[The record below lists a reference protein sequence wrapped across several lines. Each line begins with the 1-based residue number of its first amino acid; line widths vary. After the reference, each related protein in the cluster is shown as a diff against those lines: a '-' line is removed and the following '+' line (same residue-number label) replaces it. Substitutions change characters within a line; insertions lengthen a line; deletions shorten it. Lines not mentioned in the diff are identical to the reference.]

1 MKGLA
6 VLGSTGVVGSL
17 ALEVARDYP
26 KDFKIVSLVGRRD
39 SKKLRDQAREL
50 KPKVVVATEKDGEK
64 AMIKAV
70 EHSEVDLVVV
80 AVVGMVG
87 LRPTLAA
94 IKAGK
99 DVALATKEVLV
110 VAGEI
115 VMKEVKKQG
124 VNLIPLDSEHSA
136 IWQSLKSGKE
146 KEIKKVYITMGK
158 GRLSEM
164 KREELKKVKLKDVLK
179 RKTWV
184 MGQKI
189 GVDSATCMNK
199 AFEVVEAKW
208 LFGLRPEQIKIV
220 VHPEYLCHSLVEFVD
235 GSWITELGGAEM
247 KRYVQYGLFY
257 PERREVRRLK
267 EVGLVGKNLS
277 FEEPEGNKF
286 LGLELGFEALRKGG
300 TMPAVMHG
308 ADEIA
313 VEFFVKGKLGFMEM
327 TEIVKRVMDSHKIVN
342 KPSLDQVIEAEK
354 WGTKK
359 ARELLE
365 RRQK

>member
-17 ALEVARDYP
+17 ALEVVRDYP
-26 KDFKIVSLVGRRD
+26 KDFRIISLVGRRD
-39 SKKLRDQAREL
+39 SEKLRDQERKF
-50 KPKVVVATEKDGEK
+50 KPRVVVATEKDGEE

-70 EHSEVDLVVV
+70 EHPEVDLVVV
-80 AVVGMVG
+80 AVVGMAG
-87 LRPTLAA
+87 LKPTLAA
-94 IKAGK
+94 IKTGK

-115 VMKEVKKQG
+115 VMKEVKKQE

-136 IWQSLKSGKE
+136 IWQSLKAGKE
-146 KEIKKVYITMGK
+146 KEIKRVYITMGK

-164 KREELKKVKLKDVLK
+164 KREELKKIKLKDVLK

-208 LFGLRPEQIKIV
+208 LFGLKPEQIKIV

-235 GSWITELGGAEM
+235 GSWITELGVAEM

-257 PERREVRRLK
+257 PERREVKRMD
-267 EVGLVGKNLS
+267 EVELIGRNLS
-277 FEEPEGNKF
+277 FENSPIEKF
-286 LGLELGFEALRKGG
+286 LGLKLGYQAIEKGG
-300 TMPAVMHG
+300 TMAAVMHG
-308 ADEIA
+308 ADRVV
-313 VEFFVKGKLGFMEM
+313 VEFFVKGELGFMEM
-327 TEIVKRVMDSHKIVN
+327 TEIIKQVMDSHKVIK
-342 KPSLDQVIEAEK
+342 KPGLKQVIKAEK
-354 WGTKK
+354 WGEKRAK
-359 ARELLE
+359 ELIKRRE
-365 RRQK
+365 K

>member
-17 ALEVARDYP
+17 ALEVVRDYP
-26 KDFKIVSLVGRRD
+26 KDFKIISLVGRRD
-39 SKKLRDQAREL
+39 SKKLRDQVREF
-50 KPKVVVATEKDGEK
+50 KPKIVVATEKDGEE

-80 AVVGMVG
+80 AVVGMAG
-87 LRPTLAA
+87 LRPILAA

-115 VMKEVKKQG
+115 VMREAEKYG

-146 KEIKKVYITMGK
+146 KEIKRVYLTMGK

-164 KREELKKVKLKDVLK
+164 KKEELKKIKLKDVLK

-199 AFEVVEAKW
+199 AFEIVEAKW
-208 LFGLRPEQIKIV
+208 LFGLKSEQIKIV

-235 GSWITELGGAEM
+235 GSWITELGIANM

-257 PERREVRRLK
+257 PERREIKRMDEMELIER
-267 EVGLVGKNLS
+267 NLS
-277 FEEPEGNKF
+277 FEKPPMEKF
-286 LGLELGFEALRKGG
+286 LGLKLGYQAIEKEG

-308 ADEIA
+308 ADGVV
-313 VEFFVKGKLGFMEM
+313 VEFFAKGKLGFMEM
-327 TEIVKRVMDSHKIVN
+327 TEIIKQVMDNHKVIK
-342 KPSLDQVIEAEK
+342 KPDLRQVIKAEK
-354 WGTKK
+354 WGGERAKELIK
-359 ARELLE
+359 RRE
-365 RRQK
+365 R